1 MIGWS
6 ENRWTPGGSSEKPH
20 THQQRRQDHQ
30 DEESP
35 QSCKQCNTF
44 NFSKEGPPLN
54 ALFSAAAFSVE
65 DLAQFKTSGFSLC
78 QVHGTRNCLCQHWP
92 IPGWASYA
100 GIVQKI
106 NFFLLLDK
114 TVVINFAVQLSRD
127 RSVWSMSKDIIRN
140 LVSGVSVNIV
150 KPLLV
155 SEVRRIMPTAAG
167 LPLELSLLTAAVTAA
182 NIRSRNLYS

>member
-1 MIGWS
+1 M
-6 ENRWTPGGSSEKPH
+6 
-20 THQQRRQDHQ
+20 
-30 DEESP
+30 
-35 QSCKQCNTF
+35 
-44 NFSKEGPPLN
+44 
-54 ALFSAAAFSVE
+54 
-65 DLAQFKTSGFSLC
+65 
-78 QVHGTRNCLCQHWP
+78 
-92 IPGWASYA
+92 
-100 GIVQKI
+100 
-106 NFFLLLDK
+106 
-114 TVVINFAVQLSRD
+114 INFAVQLSRD

>member
-1 MIGWS
+1 M
-6 ENRWTPGGSSEKPH
+6 
-20 THQQRRQDHQ
+20 
-30 DEESP
+30 
-35 QSCKQCNTF
+35 
-44 NFSKEGPPLN
+44 
-54 ALFSAAAFSVE
+54 
-65 DLAQFKTSGFSLC
+65 
-78 QVHGTRNCLCQHWP
+78 
-92 IPGWASYA
+92 
-100 GIVQKI
+100 
-106 NFFLLLDK
+106 LDK

>member
-1 MIGWS
+1 M
-6 ENRWTPGGSSEKPH
+6 
-20 THQQRRQDHQ
+20 
-30 DEESP
+30 
-35 QSCKQCNTF
+35 
-44 NFSKEGPPLN
+44 
-54 ALFSAAAFSVE
+54 
-65 DLAQFKTSGFSLC
+65 
-78 QVHGTRNCLCQHWP
+78 
-92 IPGWASYA
+92 
-100 GIVQKI
+100 
-106 NFFLLLDK
+106 LDK
-114 TVVINFAVQLSRD
+114 TVMINFAVQLSRD